1 MSQRRGILGMT
12 MWGALLAALG
22 FANWQAAVIPIETA
36 AIAAPNGA
44 GVLTPESLKNSAKP
58 GENKV
63 DIVDLSQTL
72 ARPLFNANRRPRA
85 PEAAI
90 AKAPEAPAP
99 SPPQAPASP
108 PAQLHLIGLMRNGN
122 SAPRALIRVES
133 APTATWINLGDEI
146 AGWRLSEVNADHVV
160 IEGSGQRVQLVLYS
174 DKSR

>member
-1 MSQRRGILGMT
+1 MSQARGILGMT
-12 MWGALLAALG
+12 MWAALLTALG

-44 GVLTPESLKNSAKP
+44 APPTPESLENPLKL

-63 DIVDLSQTL
+63 AIADLAQTL
-72 ARPLFNANRRPRA
+72 ARPLFNANRRPRT

-90 AKAPEAPAP
+90 AEAPEAPTP
-99 SPPQAPASP
+99 SPPQAAAPP
-108 PAQLHLIGLMRNGN
+108 PAQLHLIGLMRNG
-122 SAPRALIRVES
+122 SSKPRALIRVES

-146 AGWRLSEVNADHVV
+146 AGWRLSEVNTDHVV